1 MNENDLFNKDS
12 MFWREVN
19 ATLPYGLA
27 EIELYEPEL
36 VKGERKSIINCNL
49 LPFEDE
55 KVEYEMENG
64 GSFMKTEVKSWP
76 LVLLTDLEFYTDES
90 NSQADRD
97 AKVLRLPHVQ
107 VKSIIIK
114 DNKGVV
120 LCKKTKL

>member
-27 EIELYEPEL
+27 EIELYEAEM
-36 VKGERKSIINCNL
+36 VRGESMTTINCNL

-64 GSFMKTEVKSWP
+64 GSFLKTEVKSWP
-76 LVLLTDLEFYTDES
+76 LVLLTDLEFYSDEN
-90 NSQADRD
+90 NSKADRD

-107 VKSIIIK
+107 VKSITIK
-114 DNKGVV
+114 DSKGVV
-120 LCKKTKL
+120 LCKKAKL

>member
-27 EIELYEPEL
+27 EIELYEAEM
-36 VKGERKSIINCNL
+36 VRGESMTTINCNL

-64 GSFMKTEVKSWP
+64 GSFLKTEVKSWP
-76 LVLLTDLEFYTDES
+76 LVLLTDLEFYS
-90 NSQADRD
+90 NENNSKADRD

-107 VKSIIIK
+107 VKSITIK
-114 DNKGVV
+114 DSKGVV